1 MSSTLDPEGRQLIQL
16 AKLAEQELPRDGER
30 IRQRVLLA
38 VGAGASTAASA
49 KVVSA
54 SIRAMADANSG
65 GALANAGHAAAGDL
79 RRSMQIDA
87 EGIDDRER
95 IVGKK
100 LATEFVARK
109 GVAVDEC
116 DGVAA
121 PRQQRGQRR
130 AARAGTDDCDIC
142 VNLRHLRI
150 TLNLLFTR

>member
-1 MSSTLDPEGRQLIQL
+1 MQCRIEKH
-16 AKLAEQELPRDGER
+16 ARDAAGGMGKIER
-30 IRQRVLLA
+30 V
-38 VGAGASTAASA
+38 
-49 KVVSA
+49 
-54 SIRAMADANSG
+54 RAIA
-65 GALANAGHAAAGDL
+65 AGHAAAGDL

-142 VNLRHLRI
+142 VNLRHLRMKTLSADYADERRFLYSSSPNRNGI
-150 TLNLLFTR
+150 TFTTST